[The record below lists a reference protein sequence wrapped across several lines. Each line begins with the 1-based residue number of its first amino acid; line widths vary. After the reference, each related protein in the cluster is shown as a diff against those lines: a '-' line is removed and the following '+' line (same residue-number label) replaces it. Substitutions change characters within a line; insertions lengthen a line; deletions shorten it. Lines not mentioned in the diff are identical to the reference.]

1 MQQAVEGALAP
12 AGPPSKRPKQLDIR
26 SILGAAGGQRQ
37 FVEQPQQGPRWAPAP
52 PPDAAADAA
61 EPAPVPA
68 AEAAAEEEPFNFDFD
83 DDDDDVEEEPEEGSG
98 ATTGSG
104 STWRGK
110 DGNRSFSEFANLAEL
125 AFAIVPGSVDP
136 ERLFS
141 NMKFL
146 KNPQRN
152 RLVGEHLSAC
162 MRMFSQEWFTVASFP
177 YDAAKR
183 AWKASAQFRH
193 SE

>member
-37 FVEQPQQGPRWAPAP
+37 FVEQRQQGPRWAPAP

-83 DDDDDVEEEPEEGSG
+83 DDDDVDEEAEEGSG
-98 ATTGSG
+98 ATAGSS
-104 STWRGK
+104 STWRGM
-110 DGNRSFSEFANLAEL
+110 L
-125 AFAIVPGSVDP
+125 
-136 ERLFS
+136 
-141 NMKFL
+141 
-146 KNPQRN
+146 
-152 RLVGEHLSAC
+152 
-162 MRMFSQEWFTVASFP
+162 RMFSQEWFTVASFP
-177 YDAAKR
+177 YDAAMR